1 MKADEVGRKDCKGT
15 WPHCAADAARGALI
29 LAADTGAKLAPD
41 LQEYFRFVHSAA
53 WGVAPLILLVAGAI
67 ILIGSQ
73 ARTQGTLGTSH

>member
-1 MKADEVGRKDCKGT
+1 MKQGGKDCKGT

-29 LAADTGAKLAPD
+29 LASGHGRETSPGPSGIFS
-41 LQEYFRFVHSAA
+41 FRAFSG